1 LIITSRLFLFAGSA
15 QLLAQLNAQEVAL
28 FRYLAFHDGNFLL
41 NYMCKKLRITVWKVA
56 ILFVGV
62 GTFKCIKCELVGLVG
77 NWFCDGFI
85 WIKLL

>member
-1 LIITSRLFLFAGSA
+1 
-15 QLLAQLNAQEVAL
+15 
-28 FRYLAFHDGNFLL
+28 
-41 NYMCKKLRITVWKVA
+41 MCKKLRITVWKVA

-85 WIKLL
+85 